1 MGFDGLNGLT
11 DRGRCVLEAFQP
23 LVEVDATLADGV
35 KRFIRHTTGNH
46 LMMEVVV
53 THVAGSAMRVCHHHD
68 FLYTQLVDG
77 YYQASIL
84 DGFGRPVLEET
95 QHLLLAV
102 ALTFFQE
109 T

>member
-1 MGFDGLNGLT
+1 MSLDGLNGLT
-11 DRGRCVLEAFQP
+11 DGGWCILEALQP
-23 LVEVDATLADGV
+23 LVEVNATFADGIEC
-35 KRFIRHTTGNH
+35 FICHATGNH
-46 LMMEVVV
+46 LMMEVIV

-84 DGFGRPVLEET
+84 DGFGCPVLEET

-102 ALTFFQE
+102 TLTFFQE